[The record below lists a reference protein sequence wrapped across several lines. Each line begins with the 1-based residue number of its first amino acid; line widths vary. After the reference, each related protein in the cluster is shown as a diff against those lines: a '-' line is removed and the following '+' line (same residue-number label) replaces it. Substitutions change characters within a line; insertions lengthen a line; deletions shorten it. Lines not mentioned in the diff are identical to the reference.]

1 MIHLIS
7 YGNKLYD
14 KAKIRLRK
22 EAEMTNWFDSIK
34 IYSPWDLSKEFREK
48 YKNILNQKRGAG
60 YWIWKL
66 DIIKN
71 RLKDISDN
79 DFLIYLDAGCSIN
92 AKGKERFYEYINLL
106 KNSDEGIISFQMHHI
121 EKIWTTKQIFHYFN
135 LEPESDIGNT
145 GQYIAT
151 ILIMKKN
158 KKLLDLFTQYEKLLE
173 HNKQLITDFYNK
185 KNQNKYFK
193 DNRHDQS
200 ILSLLRKKNGSIVI
214 PDENWFENFND
225 KKCLKYPFWTTRY
238 KK

>member
-7 YGNKLYD
+7 YGNKLYN

-22 EAEMTNWFDSIK
+22 EAEKTNWFDSIK

-71 RLKDISDN
+71 RLRDISDN

-92 AKGKERFYEYINLL
+92 AKGKERFYEYIDLL
-106 KNSDEGIISFQMHHI
+106 KNSDEGIISFEMQHL

-135 LEPESDIGNT
+135 LEPETEIGNK
-145 GQYIAT
+145 GQYIGG

-158 KKLLDLFTQYEKLLE
+158 KKLLYLFNQYEKLLE
-173 HNKQLITDFYNK
+173 RNKQLITDFYNK

-200 ILSLLRKKNGSIVI
+200 ILSLLRKINDSII
-214 PDENWFENFND
+214 IQDETWFENFND
-225 KKCLKYPFWTTRY
+225 KKCLKYPFWATR
-238 KK
+238 KKK